1 MKKRKKKRNAEKK
14 LVQIRKNIK
23 GNVLLLKGGYVPTAI
38 NQSEYYENLQKSRVG
53 TGVNKDKRNKLRE
66 KAQKRDD
73 LDCAFYFIFF
83 NKFTVLLI
91 FHFILYRNNSKE
103 DFYL

>member
-1 MKKRKKKRNAEKK
+1 MKKSKKKRNAEQK

-38 NQSEYYENLQKSRVG
+38 NQSEYYENFQKSRIG

-73 LDCAFYFIFF
+73 LIVLFIFF
-83 NKFTVLLI
+83 NKFIILLI
-91 FHFILYRNNSKE
+91 FHLILYRNNSKE